1 MSSYLLRRI
10 ARWPRPGALRFD
22 RALLS
27 IGSQP
32 EFSSSMGP
40 LAPSNFRLMSSTS
53 RAQEDE
59 SSSQNSI
66 SSLVRLINESAKVI
80 EEHYAKSSTTVP
92 SLDSITAH
100 SLDEQIMS
108 NELRLAVQTM
118 KGACA
123 QLSNTVGKP
132 DITVLTKL
140 MEHWYTTCMFIALKS
155 KLPDILQEKPDGM
168 HVSEIEEKTGI
179 HRHKIG
185 RILRLL
191 VSKHTFK
198 EVSEDVFAN
207 NRLTAKSGV
216 YLADILTDKD
226 WGHSLASNQTALNRY
241 TGYPGT
247 MWEYFESEDT
257 VGSQRGARFGRGMM
271 GWTGVLESNALVCDY
286 PWHELPSNAS
296 FCDVGSG
303 VGTMSMELAKA
314 HRNLRFVL
322 HDKPERLK
330 QAEHEVWPKLL
341 PGVLAER
348 RIEFVPLDFMK
359 ESPESGCDVYFLK
372 NIIHDWSDEEAI
384 TILKNV
390 RDAMAPHSRVL
401 LQEYILPP
409 GHRVSDKESGII
421 KQAPEPLLP
430 NYGAGLIQQYC
441 LDIHILNLLNGQV
454 RTLAQYIKLGE
465 AAGLKFV
472 KLREVGQ
479 TGVVEYIRE

>member
-1 MSSYLLRRI
+1 MSSYLLRCV

-32 EFSSSMGP
+32 EFSSSMGS
-40 LAPSNFRLMSSTS
+40 LAPSNFRLMSRAS

-100 SLDEQIMS
+100 PLDEQIMS
-108 NELRLAVQTM
+108 NELRLAVQTV

-123 QLSNTVGKP
+123 QLADTVGKP

-140 MEHWYTTCMFIALKS
+140 MEHWYTTCMFIAQKY

-179 HRHKIG
+179 HQHKVG

-207 NRLTAKSGV
+207 NRLSMRLLSIYPLTDFGLHVGDEAAKSG
-216 YLADILTDKD
+216 DD
-226 WGHSLASNQTALNRY
+226 
-241 TGYPGT
+241 P
-247 MWEYFESEDT
+247 

-271 GWTGVLESNALVCDY
+271 GWTGVLESNALVSDY

-359 ESPESGCDVYFLK
+359 ESPKSGCDVYFLK